1 MAMYLPNVI
10 EYPIIFFGAAIIGG
24 IIATV
29 NPKSS
34 HEDLAR
40 YLQLSRAKYLVT
52 TPSLAEKAF
61 SAGVLKGMRSV
72 FVIGQAQ
79 DCESISSLLSEDGAA
94 FSDDVKIDP
103 KKDVVALPFSSGTTG
118 VSKGVMLTHYNL
130 IAEVRIL
137 FKDGP
142 PLEDVGVVLNVLPL
156 YHIYGLAIIMAGRLH
171 VGSKI
176 VLLSRFEPNTFLR
189 AIQDYKV
196 SPLSRRVLQRRIL
209 HTTAIEAALAD
220 ALLAR
225 HATFPPHALREEPK
239 ERLRGRLLLL

>member
-10 EYPIIFFGAAIIGG
+10 EYPIIFFGVAILGG
-24 IIATV
+24 ITTTI
-29 NPKSS
+29 NPQSS

-40 YLQLSRAKYLVT
+40 YLKLSGAKYLVT

-61 SAGVLKGMRSV
+61 SAGLSKEMRSV
-72 FVIGQAQ
+72 FVIGQAE
-79 DCESISSLLSEDGAA
+79 DCESICSLLSEDRAA
-94 FSDDVKIDP
+94 FSDLDDVKIDP
-103 KKDVVALPFSSGTTG
+103 KEDVVALPFSSGTTG

-130 IAEVRIL
+130 IAEVRVL

-171 VGSKI
+171 AGSKI
-176 VLLSRFEPNTFLR
+176 VLLPRFEPNTFLR

-196 SPLSRRVLQRRIL
+196 STLSSGLLQRRIL
-209 HTTAIEAALAD
+209 HTTAIEAVLAD

-225 HATFPPHALREEPK
+225 HAIFPPNALREEPK
-239 ERLRGRLLLL
+239 